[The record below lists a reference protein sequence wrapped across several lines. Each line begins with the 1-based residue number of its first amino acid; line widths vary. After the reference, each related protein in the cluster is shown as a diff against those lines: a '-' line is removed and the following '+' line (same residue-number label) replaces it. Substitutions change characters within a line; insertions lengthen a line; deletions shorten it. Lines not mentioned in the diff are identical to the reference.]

1 MCRGGRDERD
11 RGNRMRTTRKN
22 HISLPRHPLRASNRR
37 KTYIVHVP
45 QEEQDLVVIVDPAQL
60 ARGED
65 KHSQGY
71 SQGHRSDTDHSTLI
85 LRRPGRT
92 GRHQTR
98 HLNRD
103 RMVQY

>member
-1 MCRGGRDERD
+1 
-11 RGNRMRTTRKN
+11 MRTTRKN
-22 HISLPRHPLRASNRR
+22 HISLPRVPLRASNRR

-45 QEEQDLVVIVDPAQL
+45 QEEHDLVVFVDPAQW

-65 KHSQGY
+65 THSQGHL
-71 SQGHRSDTDHSTLI
+71 QGHRSDMDHSTLI

-98 HLNRD
+98 HLNRG
-103 RMVQY
+103 RLVQYGST